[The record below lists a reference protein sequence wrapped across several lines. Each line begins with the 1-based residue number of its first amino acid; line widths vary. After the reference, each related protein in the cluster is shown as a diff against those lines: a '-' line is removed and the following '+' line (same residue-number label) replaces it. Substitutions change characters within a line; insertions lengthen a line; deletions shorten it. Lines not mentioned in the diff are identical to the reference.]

1 MIGKLK
7 SELIET
13 RVASEK
19 LIDSLSFMLEETE
32 MRIADLQ
39 RDAFDF
45 KKEVVM
51 FGSDQKKALAMGKTM
66 AELVVQYLEGKLN
79 ERDSIFEKLRIKNG
93 TLKSKRQKLEA
104 QLKQKD
110 EVGNS
115 FHSIDYH
122 KLQIENKQFMKN
134 IDEKNKELT
143 KLKMIARRASN
154 ELGELQNELS
164 EIKKERNTQ
173 TKAMHVRQKQS
184 QRLGDG
190 IAALKNEIHFSKRSL
205 EMIRA
210 KHEKKMD
217 KIENEPELMEY
228 VQQKAEMYELR
239 DAIKVWERKVEIA
252 KMKVKQ

>member
-1 MIGKLK
+1 
-7 SELIET
+7 
-13 RVASEK
+13 
-19 LIDSLSFMLEETE
+19 
-32 MRIADLQ
+32 
-39 RDAFDF
+39 
-45 KKEVVM
+45 
-51 FGSDQKKALAMGKTM
+51 
-66 AELVVQYLEGKLN
+66 
-79 ERDSIFEKLRIKNG
+79 
-93 TLKSKRQKLEA
+93 
-104 QLKQKD
+104 
-110 EVGNS
+110 
-115 FHSIDYH
+115 
-122 KLQIENKQFMKN
+122 MKN